1 MGIKKVFADQDGTRL
16 VFIDDHN
23 QGYVYT
29 PVSSL
34 FMLKSKLRFHLLKKF
49 LFLYSPT
56 TMCC

>member
-1 MGIKKVFADQDGTRL
+1 MESWATVLRYRHTMGIKKLFSDQDGTRL

-34 FMLKSKLRFHLLKKF
+34 LILGSHLNL
-49 LFLYSPT
+49 
-56 TMCC
+56 